1 MLKIGD
7 FSRLSRVSIRMLR
20 YYDEVGLLKPD
31 KVDDFTGYRY
41 YSEEQLLKMG
51 KINALKDMGCG
62 VNAIAEIL
70 KSSNPKEIEQIFQ
83 VQKAQLLEDVNAINN
98 RIRFLDTA
106 LERLRKDKIMKY
118 KIVADSCCDLTAD
131 MKTWQDF
138 EIVPLTLEIGE
149 YRIFDNENFDQD
161 DFISR
166 MKANGGNAKS
176 ACPAPDAFKKAY
188 EGDYDAVFVLTITN
202 QLSGTYNS
210 ALQGKMLYEEEF
222 GDDKKIIVFDSLATS
237 GIETI
242 VAKKIK
248 ELADGG
254 KNAEDIQKEIDAYI
268 VNNTGL
274 YFCLESLDALKSNGR
289 LFALAAKVLEKIRV
303 KLICK
308 RTDQGNISL
317 VAQDITL
324 NRAMMKMSNL
334 IAGELDGMDLS
345 GETLVVSYVCCEDRA
360 KQVAAK
366 ICEKAKFGN
375 VEILKASGLN
385 SLYASDGGI
394 IVSYSF

>member
-1 MLKIGD
+1 
-7 FSRLSRVSIRMLR
+7 
-20 YYDEVGLLKPD
+20 
-31 KVDDFTGYRY
+31 
-41 YSEEQLLKMG
+41 
-51 KINALKDMGCG
+51 
-62 VNAIAEIL
+62 
-70 KSSNPKEIEQIFQ
+70 
-83 VQKAQLLEDVNAINN
+83 
-98 RIRFLDTA
+98 
-106 LERLRKDKIMKY
+106 MKY
-118 KIVADSCCDLTAD
+118 KIVVDSCCDLTAD
-131 MKTWQDF
+131 MKNWDDF
-138 EIVPLTLEIGE
+138 EIVPLTLEIGD
-149 YRIFDNENFDQD
+149 YRIFDDENFDQD
-161 DFISR
+161 DFIAR

-188 EGDYDAVFVLTITN
+188 DGDYEAVFVLTITN

-222 GDDKKIIVFDSLATS
+222 NDDKKIIVFDSLATA
-237 GIETI
+237 GLETL

-248 ELADGG
+248 ALAESG
-254 KNAEDIQKEIDAYI
+254 KNTDDIQKEI
-268 VNNTGL
+268 
-274 YFCLESLDALKSNGR
+274 ESLDALKSNGR

-308 RTDQGNISL
+308 RTTQGNISL
-317 VAQDITL
+317 AAQDITL

-334 IAGELDGMDLS
+334 IANELDGKDLS
-345 GETLVVSYVCCEDRA
+345 GETLVISYVCCEDRA
-360 KQVAAK
+360 KQIAEK

>member
-1 MLKIGD
+1 
-7 FSRLSRVSIRMLR
+7 
-20 YYDEVGLLKPD
+20 
-31 KVDDFTGYRY
+31 
-41 YSEEQLLKMG
+41 
-51 KINALKDMGCG
+51 
-62 VNAIAEIL
+62 
-70 KSSNPKEIEQIFQ
+70 
-83 VQKAQLLEDVNAINN
+83 
-98 RIRFLDTA
+98 
-106 LERLRKDKIMKY
+106 MKY
-118 KIVADSCCDLTAD
+118 KIVVDSCCDLTTD
-131 MKTWQDF
+131 MKNWDNF
-138 EIVPLTLEIGE
+138 EIVPLTLEIGD
-149 YRIFDNENFDQD
+149 YRIFDDENFDQD
-161 DFISR
+161 DFIAR

-188 EGDYDAVFVLTITN
+188 EGDYEAVFVLTITN

-222 GDDKKIIVFDSLATS
+222 NDDKKIIVFDSLATA
-237 GIETI
+237 GLETL

-248 ELADGG
+248 ALAESG
-254 KNAEDIQKEIDAYI
+254 KNTDDIQQEIESYI

-308 RTDQGNISL
+308 RTTQGNISL
-317 VAQDITL
+317 VAQ
-324 NRAMMKMSNL
+324 AMMKMSNL
-334 IAGELDGMDLS
+334 IANELEGKDLS
-345 GETLVVSYVCCEDRA
+345 GETLAISYVCCEDRA

>member
-1 MLKIGD
+1 
-7 FSRLSRVSIRMLR
+7 
-20 YYDEVGLLKPD
+20 
-31 KVDDFTGYRY
+31 
-41 YSEEQLLKMG
+41 
-51 KINALKDMGCG
+51 
-62 VNAIAEIL
+62 
-70 KSSNPKEIEQIFQ
+70 
-83 VQKAQLLEDVNAINN
+83 
-98 RIRFLDTA
+98 
-106 LERLRKDKIMKY
+106 MKY

-131 MKTWQDF
+131 MKNWQDF

-149 YRIFDNENFDQD
+149 YRIFDDENFDQD

-303 KLICK
+303 KLICR

-317 VAQDITL
+317 AARRHHAQPCYD
-324 NRAMMKMSNL
+324 
-334 IAGELDGMDLS
+334 
-345 GETLVVSYVCCEDRA
+345 ED
-360 KQVAAK
+360 
-366 ICEKAKFGN
+366 E
-375 VEILKASGLN
+375 
-385 SLYASDGGI
+385 
-394 IVSYSF
+394 

>member
-1 MLKIGD
+1 M
-7 FSRLSRVSIRMLR
+7 FVR
-20 YYDEVGLLKPD
+20 Y
-31 KVDDFTGYRY
+31 F
-41 YSEEQLLKMG
+41 
-51 KINALKDMGCG
+51 
-62 VNAIAEIL
+62 
-70 KSSNPKEIEQIFQ
+70 
-83 VQKAQLLEDVNAINN
+83 
-98 RIRFLDTA
+98 
-106 LERLRKDKIMKY
+106 
-118 KIVADSCCDLTAD
+118 
-131 MKTWQDF
+131 
-138 EIVPLTLEIGE
+138 
-149 YRIFDNENFDQD
+149 
-161 DFISR
+161 
-166 MKANGGNAKS
+166 
-176 ACPAPDAFKKAY
+176 
-188 EGDYDAVFVLTITN
+188 
-202 QLSGTYNS
+202 
-210 ALQGKMLYEEEF
+210 
-222 GDDKKIIVFDSLATS
+222 DKKIIVFDSLATS

-303 KLICK
+303 KLICR

-317 VAQDITL
+317 AAQDITL

-334 IAGELDGMDLS
+334 IAGELDGKDLS

>member
-1 MLKIGD
+1 
-7 FSRLSRVSIRMLR
+7 
-20 YYDEVGLLKPD
+20 
-31 KVDDFTGYRY
+31 
-41 YSEEQLLKMG
+41 
-51 KINALKDMGCG
+51 
-62 VNAIAEIL
+62 
-70 KSSNPKEIEQIFQ
+70 
-83 VQKAQLLEDVNAINN
+83 
-98 RIRFLDTA
+98 
-106 LERLRKDKIMKY
+106 MKY

-131 MKTWQDF
+131 MKNWQDF

-149 YRIFDNENFDQD
+149 YRIFDDENIDQD

-289 LFALAAKVLEKIRV
+289 LFALAA
-303 KLICK
+303 
-308 RTDQGNISL
+308 
-317 VAQDITL
+317 QDITL

-334 IAGELDGMDLS
+334 IAGELDGKDLS
-345 GETLVVSYVCCEDRA
+345 GETLVVSYVCCEERA